1 MNKVI
6 LMGRLVR
13 KETKEI
19 GKKGNE
25 HILSNISIAVDKF
38 VNGENKAEFFNI
50 TLWDKKA
57 DFVEKYV
64 EKGKRILIEGFLTI
78 ENYTDKDG
86 KNHNVTKIIAEKVEF
101 ADGKSAKT
109 EVQKEDVPDELPF

>member
-6 LMGRLVR
+6 LMGRLVK
-13 KETKEI
+13 KETKQI

-25 HILSNISIAVDKF
+25 HILSNICIAVDKF
-38 VNGENKAEFFNI
+38 VNGENKAEFYNI

-64 EKGKRILIEGFLTI
+64 EKGKRILIEGFLAI

-86 KNHNVTKIIAEKVEF
+86 KNHNITKIIGEKVEF

-109 EVQKEDVPDELPF
+109 EETTDELPF